1 MNALNRVI
9 IVAAALVVLAGAIIT
24 VLVATETS
32 EPDIVFS
39 GWFESQ
45 LEEVADSDG
54 GDVAAIITAS
64 ITIALVMIILLFLE
78 LAYKRRPILF
88 LLSSTDH
95 GIATIDRNSICDLA
109 ESTALTS
116 HNVRD
121 VMCKVGKQGPDLMMV
136 SCKVSLALGTNMPE
150 VTAELQSKIKES
162 IEELTGL
169 TVLQVNVKSKYES
182 GRNKH
187 MALR

>member
-9 IVAAALVVLAGAIIT
+9 VVVAALAVLASAVIT
-24 VLVATETS
+24 VLVATEVS

-54 GDVAAIITAS
+54 GDVAGITAAG
-64 ITIALVMIILLFLE
+64 IAIALIMIILLFFE
-78 LAYKRRPILF
+78 LIYKRKPVLF

-95 GIATIDRNSICDLA
+95 GIATIDRSSICDLA
-109 ESTALTS
+109 ESTALTF

-121 VMCKVGKQGPDLMMV
+121 VTCKVGKRGPDLMMI
-136 SCKVSLALGTNMPE
+136 SCTFSLALGTNMPE
-150 VTAELQSKIKES
+150 ATAELQSKIKES
-162 IEELTGL
+162 VEELTGL
-169 TVLQVNVKSKYES
+169 TVLQINVKSKYES